1 MAEQGSWVGLGCV
14 ALSNVSGFP
23 RIGRNRE
30 LKFATEGHWRGETS
44 AEELAATAK
53 AIRIE
58 NWKLMQDAGIDLIPS
73 NDFSYYD
80 QVLDTIALVG
90 AVPERYGWG
99 GGEVDL
105 DTYFAMA
112 RGRQTDDVDVT
123 AMEMTKWFNTN
134 YHYIVPELGPDT
146 RFSLSSSKPF
156 DEHSEA
162 MEEVG
167 IDTVPVLIGPVSFLL
182 LSKPAEGVD
191 DRFDA
196 VDLIEP
202 LIEVYGEVIEKLA
215 GQGATWV
222 QFDEPCFVQDRTEK
236 ELDALR
242 LAYEELCKVHER
254 PRIVVKTYFD
264 HVGDAYGVL
273 RDLPIEGV
281 GLDFTGFIHEEG
293 IGFGEAPFHEHGGRH
308 NAEFIAN
315 QEGLDDQWLFAGIV
329 DGRNV
334 WINHLEHSLDA
345 LDGMRDRTAQLVVS
359 TSCSLLHTPID
370 LDAEPAGGDAD
381 LDDELRS
388 WMAFATQKI
397 GEVATLAKGVAEGR
411 EAIADQLDKNDRAI
425 DSRRDS
431 ARTRNPDVR
440 DRVAALTE
448 ADARRDTPFAER
460 KRLQQEKLGLPTFP
474 ATTIG
479 SFPQTDEIRAARRQ
493 LREGEIEL
501 AEYEDRMRAE
511 IDRVISFQEEI
522 GLDVLVHGEPERND
536 MVQYFG
542 EQMLGYA
549 FTENAWVQSYGSRCV
564 RPPIIF
570 GDVSRPAPMTVEWI
584 TYAQSKTDLPLKG
597 MLTGPVTMLEWSFVR
612 DDQPRSETCEQ
623 LALAIRDEV
632 ADLEEAG
639 IPIIHVDEP
648 AIREGLPLR
657 HDRWDEYLR
666 WAVYSFRVA
675 TSGVSDETQVH
686 THMCYSDFGDILEHI
701 QEMDADVTLI
711 EAARS
716 RMELLH
722 HWDRSGFTHDLGP
735 GVYDIHSPRV
745 PSTEEIAE
753 LLHEAARV
761 LRPEQ
766 LWVTPDCGL
775 KTRAWAEVDP
785 SLRNMVEAAKQ
796 LREELVPAS

>member
-1 MAEQGSWVGLGCV
+1 M

-30 LKFATEGHWRGETS
+30 LKFATEGYWRGETS
-44 AEELAATAK
+44 ADELAAVAR
-53 AIRIE
+53 AIRVD

-80 QVLDTIALVG
+80 QMLDTIALVG
-90 AVPERYGWG
+90 GVPERYGWG
-99 GGEVDL
+99 GGQVEL

-123 AMEMTKWFNTN
+123 AMEMTKWFDTN

-146 RFSLSSSKPF
+146 KFSLSSSKPF
-156 DEHSEA
+156 DEHAEA
-162 MEEVG
+162 MEELG

-182 LSKPAEGVD
+182 LSKLAEGAEH
-191 DRFDA
+191 FDA
-196 VDLIEP
+196 VDLVEP
-202 LIEVYGEVIEKLA
+202 LVEVYGEVIERLA
-215 GQGATWV
+215 EQGATWV
-222 QFDEPCFVQDRTEK
+222 QLDEPCFVEDRSEK

-281 GLDFTGFIHEEG
+281 GLDFTGNVHGQELD
-293 IGFGEAPFHEHGGRH
+293 PDVHEHGGRH
-308 NAEFIAN
+308 NAEFIAS
-315 QEGLDDQWLFAGIV
+315 QEGLEDQWLFAGIV

-334 WINHLEHSLDA
+334 WINHLEHSLGA
-345 LDGMRDRTAQLVVS
+345 LDGLRNRTAQLVVS
-359 TSCSLLHTPID
+359 TSCSLLHAPID
-370 LDAEPAGGDAD
+370 LGAEPAGVDAD
-381 LDDELRS
+381 LDDEMRS
-388 WMAFATQKI
+388 WMAFAVQKV
-397 GEVATLAKGVAEGR
+397 GEVATLAKGTAEGR
-411 EAIADQLDKNDRAI
+411 EAIADELDANDRAR

-431 ARTRNPDVR
+431 QRTRNAEVR
-440 DRVAALTE
+440 SRIEVLDEEHDRRSSPFE
-448 ADARRDTPFAER
+448 ERRQAQRSRIDIPE
-460 KRLQQEKLGLPTFP
+460 LFP

-479 SFPQTDEIRAARRQ
+479 SYPQTDKIRQTRAKEKR
-493 LREGEIEL
+493 GEIDWQTYKE
-501 AEYEDRMRAE
+501 AMEAE
-511 IDRVISFQEEI
+511 IEKVIRFQEDV

-542 EQMLGYA
+542 EQMEGYV
-549 FTENAWVQSYGSRCV
+549 FTENAWVQSYGSRYV

-570 GDVSRPAPMTVEWI
+570 GDVLRPSPMTVDWI
-584 TYAQSKTDLPLKG
+584 SHAQSLTEKPVKG

-612 DDQPRSETCEQ
+612 DDQSLADTCKQ

-632 ADLEEAG
+632 EDLEKSG
-639 IPIIHVDEP
+639 VQIIQVDEP

-657 HDRWDEYLR
+657 RDRWDEYLS
-666 WAVYSFRVA
+666 WAVHCFRLA
-675 TSGVSDETQVH
+675 TAVVKDETQIQ

-701 QEMDADVTLI
+701 QEMDADVNLI

-716 RMELLH
+716 RMELLGD
-722 HWDRSGFTHDLGP
+722 WERTGYRNDIGP
-735 GVYDIHSPRV
+735 GVYDIHSPRI
-745 PSTEEIAE
+745 PSVDEMVE

-766 LWVTPDCGL
+766 IWVNPDCGL
-775 KTRAWAEVDP
+775 KTRTWDEIDP
-785 SLRNMVEAAKQ
+785 SLRNMVQAAKQ

>member
-1 MAEQGSWVGLGCV
+1 M

-30 LKFATEGHWRGETS
+30 LKFATEGYWRGETS
-44 AEELAATAK
+44 ADELATVAK
-53 AIRIE
+53 AIRVE
-58 NWKLMQDAGIDLIPS
+58 NWQLMQDTGIDLIPS

-99 GGEVDL
+99 GGQVDL

-112 RGRQTDDVDVT
+112 RGRQADDVDAT
-123 AMEMTKWFNTN
+123 AMEMTKWFDTN

-146 RFSLSSSKPF
+146 TFSLSSSKPF
-156 DEHSEA
+156 DEHAEA

-167 IDTVPVLIGPVSFLL
+167 VDTVPVLVGPVSFLL
-182 LSKPAEGVD
+182 LSKPAEGVSE
-191 DRFDA
+191 RFDPI
-196 VDLIEP
+196 DLIEP
-202 LIEVYGEVIEKLA
+202 LIEVYGEVIERLA
-215 GQGATWV
+215 EQGATWV
-222 QFDEPCFVQDRTEK
+222 QFDEPCFVEDRSEK

-242 LAYEELCKVHER
+242 LAYEELSKVRER

-273 RDLPIEGV
+273 RELPIEGV
-281 GLDFTGFIHEEG
+281 GLDFTGFVHG
-293 IGFGEAPFHEHGGRH
+293 DVLSPDVHVHGGRH

-315 QEGLDDQWLFAGIV
+315 DSLGEKWLFAGIV
-329 DGRNV
+329 DGRNIWV
-334 WINHLEHSLDA
+334 NHLEHSLDA
-345 LDGMRDRTAQLVVS
+345 LDAMQDRTAQLVVS
-359 TSCSLLHTPID
+359 TSCSLLHVPID
-370 LDAEPAGGDAD
+370 LDAEPSGVDAD
-381 LDDELRS
+381 LDDEMRS
-388 WMAFATQKI
+388 WMAFAAQKV
-397 GEVATLAKGVAEGR
+397 GEVATLAKGTADGR
-411 EAIADQLDKNDRAI
+411 EAIGDELDANDRAR
-425 DSRRDS
+425 DSRGDS
-431 ARTRNPDVR
+431 ERTSNAQVR
-440 DRVAALTE
+440 ERIAGLGEEHDRRQSPFEERRAAQRGRIEIPEL
-448 ADARRDTPFAER
+448 
-460 KRLQQEKLGLPTFP
+460 FP

-479 SFPQTDEIRAARRQ
+479 SFPQTDEIRQTRAKEKR
-493 LREGEIEL
+493 GEIDWETYKE
-501 AEYEDRMRAE
+501 AMQGDIE
-511 IDRVISFQEEI
+511 RVIRFQEDV

-542 EQMLGYA
+542 EQMEGYV
-549 FTENAWVQSYGSRCV
+549 FTESAWVQSYGSRYV

-570 GDVSRPAPMTVEWI
+570 GDVLRPSAMTVDWI
-584 TYAQSKTDLPLKG
+584 TYAQSLTDKPVKG

-612 DDQPRSETCEQ
+612 DDQPLADTCKQ

-632 ADLEEAG
+632 EDLEEAG
-639 IPIIHVDEP
+639 VPIIQVDEP

-657 HDRWDEYLR
+657 KNRWDEYLT
-666 WAVYSFRVA
+666 WAVHCFRLA
-675 TSGVSDETQVH
+675 TAVVKDETQIQ

-722 HWDRSGFTHDLGP
+722 DWEKTGYRNDIGP

-745 PSTEEIAE
+745 PSTEEMVE
-753 LLHEAARV
+753 LLHAAARV

-766 LWVTPDCGL
+766 IWVNPDCGL
-775 KTRAWAEVDP
+775 KTRTWDEIEP
-785 SLRNMVEAAKQ
+785 SLRNMVDAAKQ

>member
-1 MAEQGSWVGLGCV
+1 M

-30 LKFATEGHWRGETS
+30 LKFATEGYWRGERTADQL
-44 AEELAATAK
+44 AETAK
-53 AIRIE
+53 AIRVE
-58 NWKLMQDAGIDLIPS
+58 NWRLMLEAGIDLIPS

-80 QVLDTIALVG
+80 QVLDAIALVG

-99 GGEVDL
+99 GGQVDL

-112 RGRQTDDVDVT
+112 RGRQTDDLDVT
-123 AMEMTKWFNTN
+123 AMEMTKWFDTN
-134 YHYIVPELGPDT
+134 YHYIVPELGPST
-146 RFSLSSSKPF
+146 KFSLSSSKPF
-156 DEHSEA
+156 DEHAEA
-162 MEEVG
+162 MEEAGV
-167 IDTVPVLIGPVSFLL
+167 DTVPVLIGPVSFLL
-182 LSKPAEGVD
+182 LSKPADGVD
-191 DRFDA
+191 ESFEA
-196 VDLIEP
+196 LDLIED
-202 LIEVYGEVIEKLA
+202 LVEVYGEVIERLA
-215 GQGATWV
+215 EQGATWV
-222 QFDEPCFVQDRTEK
+222 QLDEPCFVQDRTEK

-254 PRIVVKTYFD
+254 PRILVKTYFD

-281 GLDFTGFIHEEG
+281 GLDFTGVVHGDELDETV
-293 IGFGEAPFHEHGGRH
+293 HEHGGRH
-308 NAEFIAN
+308 NAQFVAELG
-315 QEGLDDQWLFAGIV
+315 GLDDQWLFAGIV

-345 LDGMRDRTAQLVVS
+345 LEGLRSRTAQLVVS

-370 LDAEPAGGDAD
+370 LDAEPADGDAD
-381 LDDELRS
+381 LDDEARS
-388 WMAFATQKI
+388 WMAFAVQKV
-397 GEVATLAKGVAEGR
+397 GEVATLAKGLADGR
-411 EAIADQLDKNDRAI
+411 GAIADELDANDRAH

-431 ARTRNPDVR
+431 HRTRNPEVR
-440 DRVAALTE
+440 ARVEALTE
-448 ADARRDTPFAER
+448 ADARRDMPFAER
-460 KRLQQEKLGLPTFP
+460 KQIHRERLGLPTFP

-479 SFPQTDEIRAARRQ
+479 SFPQTDEIRATRRQ
-493 LREGEIEL
+493 LREGEIQL
-501 AEYEDRMRAE
+501 ADYEERMRAE
-511 IDRVISFQEEI
+511 IDRVIAFQEEI

-542 EQMLGYA
+542 EQMLGYV
-549 FTENAWVQSYGSRCV
+549 FTQNAWVQSYGSRYV

-570 GDVSRPAPMTVEWI
+570 GDVSRPAPMTIEWI
-584 TYAQSKTDLPLKG
+584 TYAQSKTEKPMKG

-657 HDRWDEYLR
+657 RERWDEYLR
-666 WAVYSFRVA
+666 WAIYSFRVA

-686 THMCYSDFGDILEHI
+686 THMCYSDFGDIMDGI

-722 HWDRSGFTHDLGP
+722 HWDRSGFTHDIGP

-745 PSTEEIAE
+745 PTVEEMAE

-775 KTRAWAEVDP
+775 KTRAWPETEA
-785 SLRNMVEAAKQ
+785 SLRNMVQAAKQ

>member
-1 MAEQGSWVGLGCV
+1 MDVMIQAANLGL
-14 ALSNVSGFP
+14 P
-23 RIGRNRE
+23 RIGIKRE
-30 LKFATEGHWRGETS
+30 LKQATEAYWNGSIDAS
-44 AEELAATAK
+44 ALLATA
-53 AIRIE
+53 AELRARH
-58 NWKLMQDAGIDLIPS
+58 WKLQRDAGIAVIPS
-73 NDFSYYD
+73 NDFSFYD

-90 AVPERYGWG
+90 AVPKRYGWG
-99 GGEVDL
+99 GGQVDL

-123 AMEMTKWFNTN
+123 AMEMTKWFDTN
-134 YHYIVPELGPDT
+134 YHYLVPELGPDT
-146 RFSLSSSKPF
+146 KFSLSSSKPF
-156 DEHSEA
+156 DEHAEA

-167 IDTVPVLIGPVSFLL
+167 IDAVPVLIGPVSFLL
-182 LSKPAEGVD
+182 LSKPADGVSE
-191 DRFDA
+191 RFDPL
-196 VDLIEP
+196 DLIED
-202 LIEVYGEVIEKLA
+202 LVEVYGEVIEKLA
-215 GQGATWV
+215 EQGATWV
-222 QFDEPCFVQDRTEK
+222 QLDEPCFVEDRSEK

-254 PRIVVKTYFD
+254 PRILVKTYFD

-281 GLDFTGFIHEEG
+281 GLDFTGVVHGNELDENV
-293 IGFGEAPFHEHGGRH
+293 HEHGGRH
-308 NAEFIAN
+308 NAQFLAD
-315 QEGLDDQWLFAGIV
+315 QGGLEDQWLFAGIV

-345 LDGMRDRTAQLVVS
+345 LEGMRGHTGQLVVS

-381 LDDELRS
+381 LDDETRS
-388 WMAFATQKI
+388 WMAFAVQKV
-397 GEVATLAKGVAEGR
+397 GEVATLAKGLADGR
-411 EAIADQLDKNDRAI
+411 EAIADQLDANDRAL

-431 ARTRNPDVR
+431 HRTQNPEVRARVD
-440 DRVAALTE
+440 ALTD
-448 ADARRDTPFAER
+448 ADARRESEFTQR
-460 KRLQQEKLGLPTFP
+460 KEAQAQRFELPMFP
-474 ATTIG
+474 STTIG
-479 SFPQTDEIRAARRQ
+479 SYPQTDEIRTARKQ
-493 LREGEIEL
+493 LREGEIQL
-501 AEYEDRMRAE
+501 AEYEERMRGE
-511 IDRVISFQEEI
+511 IDRVIDFQEEI

-542 EQMLGYA
+542 EQMLGYV
-549 FTENAWVQSYGSRCV
+549 FTQNAWVQSYGSRYV

-570 GDVSRPAPMTVEWI
+570 GDISRPSEMTVEWI
-584 TYAQSKTDLPLKG
+584 NYAQSKTKKPVKG
-597 MLTGPVTMLEWSFVR
+597 MLTGPVTMLQWSFVR
-612 DDQPRSETCEQ
+612 NDQPLSVTCEQ

-632 ADLEEAG
+632 EDLEKAG
-639 IPIIHVDEP
+639 VGIIQVDEP

-657 HDRWDEYLR
+657 KDRWDEYLE

-675 TSGVSDETQVH
+675 TAVVRDDTQIQ
-686 THMCYSDFGDILEHI
+686 THMCYSDFGDIMEHI
-701 QEMDADVTLI
+701 QAMDADVNLI

-722 HWDRSGFTHDLGP
+722 DWEKTGYRNDIGP

-745 PSTEEIAE
+745 PTMEEMVE

-766 LWVTPDCGL
+766 IWVNPDCGL
-775 KTRAWAEVDP
+775 KTRAWAEVEP
-785 SLRNMVEAAKQ
+785 SLRNMVQAAKQ

>member
-1 MAEQGSWVGLGCV
+1 M

-23 RIGRNRE
+23 RIGGNRE
-30 LKFATEGHWRGETS
+30 LKFATEGYWRGETVAS
-44 AEELAATAK
+44 ALAETAK
-53 AIRIE
+53 AIRVA
-58 NWKLMQDAGIDLIPS
+58 NWKLMQEAGIDLIPS

-80 QVLDTIALVG
+80 QVLDTIALLG
-90 AVPERYGWG
+90 AVPERYGWAG
-99 GGEVDL
+99 GDVEL

-112 RGRQTDDVDVT
+112 RGGQDVT
-123 AMEMTKWFNTN
+123 AMEMTKWFDTN
-134 YHYIVPELGPDT
+134 YHYIVPELGPST
-146 RFSLSSSKPF
+146 KFSLSATKPF
-156 DEHSEA
+156 DEHAEA

-167 IDTVPVLIGPVSFLL
+167 IDTVPVLVGPVSFLL
-182 LSKPAEGVD
+182 LSKPADGVSEN
-191 DRFDA
+191 FDPL
-196 VDLIEP
+196 DLLED
-202 LIEVYGEVIEKLA
+202 LVEVYGEVIEKLA
-215 GQGATWV
+215 EQGATWV
-222 QFDEPCFVQDRTEK
+222 QFDEPCFVEDRSEK

-281 GLDFTGFIHEEG
+281 GLDFTGVVHGNELDKSV
-293 IGFGEAPFHEHGGRH
+293 HEHGGRH
-308 NAEFIAN
+308 NAQFIAD
-315 QEGLDDQWLFAGIV
+315 QGGLEDQWLFAGIV

-345 LDGMRDRTAQLVVS
+345 LEGLRSRTQQLVVS

-370 LDAEPAGGDAD
+370 LDAEPAGGDTD
-381 LDDELRS
+381 LDDEMRS
-388 WMAFATQKI
+388 WMAFAVQKV
-397 GEVATLAKGVAEGR
+397 GEVATLAKGLADGR
-411 EAIADQLDKNDRAI
+411 PAIADELDANDRARGSRH
-425 DSRRDS
+425 DSH
-431 ARTRNPDVR
+431 RTRNPEVR
-440 DRVAALTE
+440 ARVEALTE
-448 ADARRDTPFAER
+448 KDAQRDSAFDER
-460 KRLQQEKLGLPTFP
+460 KAAQREKLGLPTFP

-479 SFPQTDEIRAARRQ
+479 SFPQTDEIRATRRQ
-493 LREGEIEL
+493 LREGEIQL
-501 AEYEDRMRAE
+501 AEYEERMRAE

-522 GLDVLVHGEPERND
+522 ELDVLVHGEPERND

-542 EQMLGYA
+542 EQMLGYV
-549 FTENAWVQSYGSRCV
+549 FTQRAWVQSYGTRYV

-570 GDVSRPAPMTVEWI
+570 GDVSRAAPMTVEWI
-584 TYAQSKTDLPLKG
+584 AYAQSKTEKPVKG

-612 DDQPRSETCEQ
+612 DDQPRSQTCEQ

-632 ADLEEAG
+632 ADLEKAG
-639 IPIIHVDEP
+639 ISIIHVDEP

-657 HDRWDEYLR
+657 HDRWDEYLS
-666 WAVYSFRVA
+666 WAIYSFRVA
-675 TSGVSDETQVH
+675 TAVVADDTQVQ

-701 QEMDADVTLI
+701 QAMDADVTLI

-722 HWDRSGFTHDLGP
+722 HWERSGFTNDLGP

-745 PSTEEIAE
+745 PSVEEIAE
-753 LLHEAARV
+753 LLSEAARV

-775 KTRAWAEVDP
+775 KTRGWEETEP
-785 SLRNMVEAAKQ
+785 SLRNMMEAAKQ
-796 LREELVPAS
+796 VREELVPAS

>member
-1 MAEQGSWVGLGCV
+1 V

-23 RIGRNRE
+23 RIGRDRE
-30 LKFATEGHWRGETS
+30 LKFATEGYWRGERN
-44 AEELAATAK
+44 ADELAAAAK
-53 AIRIE
+53 AIRVE
-58 NWKLMQDAGIDLIPS
+58 NWKLMQEAGIDLIPS

-90 AVPERYGWG
+90 AVPERYGHG
-99 GGEVDL
+99 GGDVGL

-112 RGRQTDDVDVT
+112 RGGEDVT
-123 AMEMTKWFNTN
+123 AMEMTKWFDTN
-134 YHYIVPELGPDT
+134 YHYIVPELGPGT
-146 RFSLSSSKPF
+146 KFSLSATKPF
-156 DEHSEA
+156 DEHAEA
-162 MEEVG
+162 MEEAG
-167 IDTVPVLIGPVSFLL
+167 IDTVPVLVGPVSFLL
-182 LSKPAEGVD
+182 LSKPADGVD
-191 DRFDA
+191 EGFNPL
-196 VDLIEP
+196 DLLED
-202 LIEVYGEVIEKLA
+202 LVEVYGEVIEKLA
-215 GQGATWV
+215 EQGATWV
-222 QFDEPCFVQDRTEK
+222 QLDEPCFVQDRSEQ

-281 GLDFTGFIHEEG
+281 GLDFTGVVHGDELD
-293 IGFGEAPFHEHGGRH
+293 EAVHEHGGRH
-308 NAEFIAN
+308 NAQFVAE
-315 QEGLDDQWLFAGIV
+315 QGGLEDQWLFAGIV

-345 LDGMRDRTAQLVVS
+345 LEGLRSRTQQLVVS

-381 LDDELRS
+381 LDDEMRS
-388 WMAFATQKI
+388 WMAFAVQKV
-397 GEVATLAKGVAEGR
+397 GEVATLAKGLAEGR
-411 EAIADQLDKNDRAI
+411 PAIAGELDANDRAR
-425 DSRRDS
+425 DSRRNS
-431 ARTRNPDVR
+431 NRTRNPEVR
-440 DRVAALTE
+440 ARVEALTE
-448 ADARRDTPFAER
+448 SDAQRDSAFDER
-460 KRLQQEKLGLPTFP
+460 KAAQREKLGLPTFP

-479 SFPQTDEIRAARRQ
+479 SFPQTDEIRATRRQ
-493 LREGEIEL
+493 LREGEIQL
-501 AEYEDRMRAE
+501 ADYEERMRAE

-549 FTENAWVQSYGSRCV
+549 FTQNAWVQSYGTRYV

-570 GDVSRPAPMTVEWI
+570 GDVSRAAPMTVEWI
-584 TYAQSKTDLPLKG
+584 SYAQSKTEKPVKG

-612 DDQPRSETCEQ
+612 DDQPRSQTCEQ

-632 ADLEEAG
+632 ADLEKAG
-639 IPIIHVDEP
+639 ISIIHVDEP

-657 HDRWDEYLR
+657 RDRWDEYLS
-666 WAVYSFRVA
+666 WAIYSFRVA
-675 TSGVSDETQVH
+675 TAVVADDTQVQ
-686 THMCYSDFGDILEHI
+686 THMCYADFGDILEHI
-701 QEMDADVTLI
+701 QAMDADVTLI

-722 HWDRSGFTHDLGP
+722 HWDRSGFTNDLGP

-745 PSTEEIAE
+745 PTAEEMAE

-775 KTRAWAEVDP
+775 KTRTWLEVEP
-785 SLRNMVEAAKQ
+785 SLRNMVDAAKQ

>member
-1 MAEQGSWVGLGCV
+1 MPLA
-14 ALSNVSGFP
+14 NVSGLP

-30 LKFATEGHWRGETS
+30 LKFATEGYWRGETS
-44 AEELAATAK
+44 ADELAAVAK
-53 AIRIE
+53 AIRVE
-58 NWKLMQDAGIDLIPS
+58 NWKLMQDRGIDLIPS

-80 QVLDTIALVG
+80 QVLDAIALVG
-90 AVPERYGWG
+90 AVPERYGWSG
-99 GGEVDL
+99 GQVDL

-112 RGRQTDDVDVT
+112 RGRQTADVDVT
-123 AMEMTKWFNTN
+123 AMEMTKWFDTN
-134 YHYIVPELGPDT
+134 YHYLVPELGPDT
-146 RFSLSSSKPF
+146 KFSLSSSKPF
-156 DEHSEA
+156 DEHAEA
-162 MEEVG
+162 MEELG

-182 LSKPAEGVD
+182 LSKPADGVD
-191 DRFDA
+191 ERFNPL
-196 VDLIEP
+196 DLIEP
-202 LIEVYGEVIEKLA
+202 LVEVYGEVIEKLA
-215 GQGATWV
+215 EQGATWV
-222 QFDEPCFVQDRTEK
+222 QLDEPCFVEDRTEK

-281 GLDFTGFIHEEG
+281 GLDFTGNVHGNELDPEV
-293 IGFGEAPFHEHGGRH
+293 HEHGGRH
-308 NAEFIAN
+308 NAEFIAS

-345 LDGMRDRTAQLVVS
+345 LEGLRTRTAELVIS

-370 LDAEPAGGDAD
+370 LAAEPAGVDAD
-381 LDDELRS
+381 LDDEMRS
-388 WMAFATQKI
+388 WMAFAVQKV
-397 GEVATLAKGVAEGR
+397 GEVATLAMGLADGR
-411 EAIADQLDKNDRAI
+411 EAIAEQLDANDRAR

-431 ARTRNPDVR
+431 HRTRTPEVR
-440 DRVAALTE
+440 DRVEALRE
-448 ADARRDTPFAER
+448 ADARRDTLFPER
-460 KRLQQEKLGLPTFP
+460 KEAQRAKLGLPTFP
-474 ATTIG
+474 STTIG
-479 SFPQTDEIRAARRQ
+479 SYPQTEEIRQARRQ
-493 LREGEIEL
+493 LLQGEIEFP
-501 AEYEDRMRAE
+501 EYEERMRRE
-511 IDRVISFQEEI
+511 IDRVIDFQEEI

-549 FTENAWVQSYGSRCV
+549 FTQNAWVQSYGSRYV

-570 GDVSRPAPMTVEWI
+570 GDVSRPAPMTVDWI
-584 TYAQSKTDLPLKG
+584 TYAESQTDKPVKG
-597 MLTGPVTMLEWSFVR
+597 MLTGPVTMLQWSFVR
-612 DDQPRSETCEQ
+612 DDQPRSQTCEQ

-632 ADLEEAG
+632 EDLEKAG
-639 IPIIHVDEP
+639 VPIIQVDEP

-657 HDRWDEYLR
+657 RDRWGEYLQ
-666 WAVYSFRVA
+666 WAVHAFRVA
-675 TSGVSDETQVH
+675 TSVVRDDTMIQ
-686 THMCYSDFGDILEHI
+686 THMCYSDFGDIMDHI
-701 QEMDADVTLI
+701 QAMDADVNLI

-722 HWDRSGFTHDLGP
+722 HWERTGYTNDIGP

-745 PSTEEIAE
+745 PSTEEMIE
-753 LLHEAARV
+753 LLREAARV

-766 LWVTPDCGL
+766 IWVNPDCGL
-775 KTRAWAEVDP
+775 KTRTWNEIEP
-785 SLRNMVEAAKQ
+785 SLANMVEAAKQ